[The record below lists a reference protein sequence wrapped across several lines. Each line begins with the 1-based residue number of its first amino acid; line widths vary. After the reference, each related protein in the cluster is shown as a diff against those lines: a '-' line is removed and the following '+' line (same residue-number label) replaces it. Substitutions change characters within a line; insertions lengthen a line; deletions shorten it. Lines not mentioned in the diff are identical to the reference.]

1 MFSTAL
7 LIVWLLAVFGFDRL
21 TVWRVRP
28 GQMIEERLVG
38 GRARSFDTNSLVFD
52 KRSQDLF
59 HDVILGWGAGDLTL
73 TTGGA
78 NKETIQIP
86 NVLFV
91 DRKMKA
97 IERLIAVKP
106 DEVRVN
112 PG

>member
-1 MFSTAL
+1 M
-7 LIVWLLAVFGFDRL
+7 VVKNPLAKS
-21 TVWRVRP
+21 RVP
-28 GQMIEERLVG
+28 
-38 GRARSFDTNSLVFD
+38 AKSF
-52 KRSQDLF
+52 
-59 HDVILGWGAGDLTL
+59 VISTL